1 MVFSVLGSATH
12 HGEAKV
18 LQLIVANEI
27 NNPA

>member
-12 HGEAKV
+12 HAEATV